1 MGDQSFNKNDDNK
14 NLATGVDTGA
24 IGPGGEVQNGSKPNP
39 QTEEVRSFKTEQGEG
54 GEGSG
59 ERIDT
64 DGDGRTRD
72 VNDTR
77 PSDHGGKDA
86 PVQR

>member
-1 MGDQSFNKNDDNK
+1 MGNEANTNAGKDS
-14 NLATGVDTGA
+14 LATGVDTGA
-24 IGPGGEVQNGSKPNP
+24 TQPGGQVEGGSKPNP
-39 QTEEVRSFKTEQGEG
+39 QAEEARSFRPEQGG
-54 GEGSG
+54 QSGSSD

-72 VNDTR
+72 PNDTR
-77 PSDHGGKDA
+77 PSDNGGKDA